1 MSLYAVVRDSFGWLP
16 TPPAASGTEEG
27 PSAVGAAVA
36 AEGRTWGPWH
46 AAALERMR
54 GGGGARHSTGAS
66 GSAGAAAAGG
76 GGAEPAGES
85 EVVRASP
92 PHLSLCALP
101 SAEAGPCADQPCAN
115 PADGAVDGAA
125 DGGIACATNGASG
138 DVGDAGNTGTGVA
151 GGGAGGAGGAALAAV
166 RVLEVPSLRA
176 ALLVGVEAVAGVRE
190 AGVRGWATRRGVGEA
205 QLHEA
210 LRAHAEEDTGA
221 VAGGAHAREV
231 EGGGS
236 EACDPDVASLR
247 QLLAPSSAPMTV
259 AAVGDAAGEAAGEG
273 GVAGEGDAPLKAA
286 VEGLHARF
294 LLEAFLSAAR
304 REMTGLQSR
313 FDEMASEMRA
323 CGVYLGAATQPK
335 ETKEQL
341 KELGAIKDFVR
352 ELCR

>member
-1 MSLYAVVRDSFGWLP
+1 MVRDTFGWLP

-54 GGGGARHSTGAS
+54 GGGGARHGTAAS
-66 GSAGAAAAGG
+66 GSAGPAAAGG

-115 PADGAVDGAA
+115 PADDAADGVA

-138 DVGDAGNTGTGVA
+138 DVGDAGSTGTGVA
-151 GGGAGGAGGAALAAV
+151 GGGADGAGGAALATV

-221 VAGGAHAREV
+221 VAGGAHARVV

-236 EACDPDVASLR
+236 DACDPDVASLR
-247 QLLAPSSAPMTV
+247 QLLAPSPAPTAV
-259 AAVGDAAGEAAGEG
+259 AAVGGAADEAAAEG
-273 GVAGEGDAPLKAA
+273 GVADEGDAPLKAA

-304 REMTGLQSR
+304 REMAELQSR

-341 KELGAIKDFVR
+341 KELGAIKDFVS